1 MAVGAYDFDL
11 VATQSVEETMAL
23 GDVALAIGTDLA
35 FSDVVSECSGE
46 DVHSC
51 YYCQKCTAGCPTA
64 HMMDYKPAQLLRMI
78 QLGQKERVL
87 RSRTIWMC
95 IGCEACGAR
104 CPNQIRLAPVMDVL
118 RHTALDEGYAAET
131 AIYSLHR
138 SFLDSIR
145 LWGRMHEV
153 TMLAEF
159 KTRELLTEVPVFFKG
174 LLGDMKLGADLVLNG
189 KLSLLP
195 DRIKGLE
202 EIKALYEGPADASS
216 REKQVEVSR

>member
-1 MAVGAYDFDL
+1 MKDGMSVGGESPFF
-11 VATQSVEETMAL
+11 VGS
-23 GDVALAIGTDLA
+23 VAL
-35 FSDVVSECSGE
+35 SDTVQGRSGE
-46 DVHSC
+46 DIRSC

-64 HMMDYKPAQLLRMI
+64 YLMDYNPARLLRMI

-87 RSRTIWMC
+87 SSTAIWMC
-95 IGCEACGAR
+95 IGCEACGTR

-118 RHTALDEGYAAET
+118 RQMALDEGYAPET

-159 KTRELLTEVPVFFKG
+159 KTRELLAEYPVFFQG
-174 LLGDMKLGADLVLNG
+174 LLADMKLGADLVLNG
-189 KLSLLP
+189 KLSLFP
-195 DRIKGLE
+195 DRIRGLE
-202 EIKALYEGPADASS
+202 EIRALYEEAARVSS
-216 REKQVEVSR
+216 EGVEVSE